1 MANKSL
7 LLLLAGAVLICGCD
21 KQTKINSAKIDAL
34 SEKVVVIQQ
43 VQSKQ
48 LAEIQAQLSALGPA
62 MDKINGT
69 YFEKNHEDAFFFH
82 TNTLYLLLLVERK
95 IEAELQTAATERHAE
110 HDLAYAY
117 HTNQLTAA
125 ALAVAQLT
133 EALAGMEGRL
143 QTNATAGTRQV
154 VAAFTD
160 ELVEQI
166 KASAPDAAA
175 MARQQRLADD
185 VAQLKSDLARIKIH
199 LGITNPPALR
209 P

>member
-1 MANKSL
+1 ML
-7 LLLLAGAVLICGCD
+7 LCGCD
-21 KQTKINSAKIDAL
+21 KQTKINTAKIDAL
-34 SEKVVVIQQ
+34 SQKVVVIQQ
-43 VQSKQ
+43 IQSQQ
-48 LAEIQAQLSALGPA
+48 LTDIQAQLTALGPA

-117 HTNQLTAA
+117 HTNQLAAA
-125 ALAVAQLT
+125 ALTVAQIT
-133 EALAGMEGRL
+133 EALAGLEGRM
-143 QTNATAGTRQV
+143 QTNINAQTRQV
-154 VAAFTD
+154 MAAFAD

-166 KASAPDAAA
+166 KASAPDAAEIT
-175 MARQQRLADD
+175 RQKQLAAD
-185 VAQLKSDLARIKIH
+185 VAQLRMDFGRIKAH
-199 LGITNPPALR
+199 LGITNPPVLG